1 MWTSILN
8 ILYGFI
14 KQNWRLILI
23 VLLAIALFFSIRST
37 VNMKEQYL
45 RELGN
50 VNALTTELTLSKTK
64 NNETVAT
71 IQELQYT
78 VKEFKKR
85 QAADAK
91 LIKELNIRA
100 NEVRE
105 VVKTV
110 TETKIVYR
118 DTLMVTHPDS
128 IYNWKK
134 DTRWWSVDQKI
145 NTGVNPPVVEFNFE
159 SRDSLTH
166 LLYKVP
172 KCKFLGIRW
181 GVKCYEIKVIN
192 HNPNSTITYSR
203 WINVSKDGGRR
214 KRE

>member
-8 ILYGFI
+8 IFYGFI
-14 KQNWRLILI
+14 KQNWKLILI
-23 VLLAIALFFSIRST
+23 VLLAIALFFSIRSA

-45 RELGN
+45 RELEN
-50 VNALTTELTLSKTK
+50 VDALTTELTLSKTK

-78 VKEFKKR
+78 VEEFKKR

-118 DTLMVTHPDS
+118 DSLVMIHPDF

-145 NTGVNPPVVEFNFE
+145 NMGVNPPIVEFNFV

-166 LLYKVP
+166 LLY
-172 KCKFLGIRW
+172 
-181 GVKCYEIKVIN
+181 
-192 HNPNSTITYSR
+192 
-203 WINVSKDGGRR
+203 
-214 KRE
+214 

>member
-14 KQNWRLILI
+14 KKNWSLILI
-23 VLLAIALFFSIRST
+23 ALLAIALFFSVRST
-37 VNMKEQYL
+37 VDMKEQYL

-50 VNALTTELTLSKTK
+50 VNALTTELELSKTK
-64 NNETVAT
+64 NDETVAT

-78 VKEFKKR
+78 VEEFKKR

-91 LIKELNIRA
+91 LIRELNIRA

-118 DTLMVTHPDS
+118 DTFMMIRPDS
-128 IYNWKK
+128 LYNWKK

-145 NTGVNPPVVEFNFE
+145 NMAVNPPVVEFNFE
-159 SRDSLTH
+159 SRDSLTF

-172 KCKFLGIRW
+172 KCKFLGIHW

-192 HNPNSTITYSR
+192 HNPNSTITYAR
-203 WINVSKDGGRR
+203 WINISKDRGRR